1 MRTLPMSERFAAL
14 KAARALTAPAVE
26 RTPAIRVWIATGT
39 TPVVPAFGG
48 REAGVVYS
56 CAGGRS

>member
-39 TPVVPAFGG
+39 TPVVPSFG

>member
-1 MRTLPMSERFAAL
+1 MSERFAAL

>member
-14 KAARALTAPAVE
+14 KAAPAVE